1 MATYYIAT
9 TGNDTTGNGSSGNPW
24 ATISKA
30 FTASTS
36 GDTIICAAGTYTWS
50 AQTFSSTRTITG
62 AALSNGLPT
71 TIFDGGGASVSSAA
85 RWACSGGT
93 ITISNVWFRN
103 LTLAG
108 DAFGIGGYSYQNATL
123 IALTNVVFSSIT
135 FGGVNCGVLGGLN
148 ATTPF
153 TLTNCLIYNISRAA
167 SYSSNAIFCL
177 YGAGSAAVAVTINNL
192 TYYASSSS
200 YPIALFNH
208 GSPNVITLKNSVM
221 QSVSSVA
228 FGSGSSPTYTY
239 SYSCANGFTSPPS
252 GSNNITSD
260 PLFVD
265 AAAGNFRLRP
275 TSPCL
280 NTGTAN

>member
-24 ATISKA
+24 ATLSKA
-30 FTASTS
+30 YSSSTA
-36 GDTIICAAGTYTWS
+36 GDTIICAAGTYTW
-50 AQTFSSTRTITG
+50 ATQTFSSTRTITG

-71 TIFDGGGASVSSAA
+71 TIFDGGGASVSDAA
-85 RWACSGGT
+85 RWACSSVN

-103 LTLAG
+103 LTLTAN
-108 DAFGIGGYSYQNATL
+108 AYGIGGYSYQNANL

-135 FGGVNCGVLGGLN
+135 FGGANCGVLGGLN
-148 ATTPF
+148 ATTPL
-153 TLTNCLIYNISRAA
+153 TLTNCLIYNITRAA
-167 SYSSNAIFCL
+167 AYSDNAIFYL
-177 YGAGSAAVAVTINNL
+177 YGAGNAAVAVTINNL
-192 TYYASSSS
+192 TYYAALSS
-200 YPIALFNH
+200 YPIAMFKH
-208 GSPNVITLKNSVM
+208 SSPNVITLKNSVM

-228 FGSGSSPTYTY
+228 FGSGNSPTYTY

-280 NTGTAN
+280 NTGVAV